1 MYFLTRRLRKEI
13 SLLKRALKRSINMAG
28 FEVIRTSSAAALRG
42 LEHYRMMR
50 AVHSGDAR
58 EIEELYRRFVFHD
71 LPDRKER
78 AALLYELIGTSVGE
92 GIYIV
97 YYLNKSLT
105 AHGDICEFGVA
116 QGATSQL
123 MAAEFQSEKERNL
136 WLFDS
141 FEGLPRPSPQDKLIN
156 DIFGLGSMAAYKGTM
171 ASPESEVLKKLA
183 WIDFPRHRTKIKKGW
198 VKDTISSGE
207 LPTQIAFAYI
217 DLDFY
222 DPIKDA
228 LHFVDSRMP
237 IGGHIVVD
245 DYGWFSE
252 GAQVAVDEFMTAAK
266 DRFRFEQPLA
276 CAGHFVLLSKIGA

>member
-1 MYFLTRRLRKEI
+1 
-13 SLLKRALKRSINMAG
+13 
-28 FEVIRTSSAAALRG
+28 
-42 LEHYRMMR
+42 
-50 AVHSGDAR
+50 
-58 EIEELYRRFVFHD
+58 
-71 LPDRKER
+71 
-78 AALLYELIGTSVGE
+78 
-92 GIYIV
+92 
-97 YYLNKSLT
+97 
-105 AHGDICEFGVA
+105 
-116 QGATSQL
+116 
-123 MAAEFQSEKERNL
+123 
-136 WLFDS
+136 
-141 FEGLPRPSPQDKLIN
+141 
-156 DIFGLGSMAAYKGTM
+156 MAAYKGTM